1 MHEHFLKYINI
12 TYPIINFPFY
22 LHLLLLLLHQI
33 FFFSSS
39 HSSILSVCALWA
51 KHTHKKKL
59 FVQMLYTTAFPFAK
73 PLALC
78 TDDESRETKWKK
90 KKNSQQRHQRANGF
104 SFVWRINNKIGF
116 MCTCLRKV
124 MDPDVQTGSL
134 RIEYEMQYTKF
145 LKIDASDAKWIGFG
159 WIFLFHLSD
168 LTVPTDQRFICKWFN
183 RNWLSFWYFEL
194 FSEIL
199 EIISFRNATRRRE
212 KKKK

>member
-90 KKNSQQRHQRANGF
+90 KKKQPTTASTSERFFICVAHQQQNRFYVYMFEKGHGPWCTDGLIAN
-104 SFVWRINNKIGF
+104 RIWDAIHKISENR
-116 MCTCLRKV
+116 CIWRKV
-124 MDPDVQTGSL
+124 N
-134 RIEYEMQYTKF
+134 
-145 LKIDASDAKWIGFG
+145 
-159 WIFLFHLSD
+159 
-168 LTVPTDQRFICKWFN
+168 RFRLNF
-183 RNWLSFWYFEL
+183 F
-194 FSEIL
+194 
-199 EIISFRNATRRRE
+199 ISFIRSHRSNNS
-212 KKKK
+212 KIYLQMI